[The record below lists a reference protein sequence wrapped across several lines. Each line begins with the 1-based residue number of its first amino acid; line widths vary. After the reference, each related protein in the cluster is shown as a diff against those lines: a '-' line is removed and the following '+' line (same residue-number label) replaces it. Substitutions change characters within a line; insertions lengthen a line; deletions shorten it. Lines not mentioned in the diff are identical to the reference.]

1 MESSIEDIKILVRNG
16 EIASAMRELDTY
28 IKDNLSDDEAYF
40 LRGKLRWRSGD
51 RAGATSDYAHAADL
65 NPDSGAVHA
74 LEMARDI
81 ESFFNPD
88 LLNP

>member
-1 MESSIEDIKILVRNG
+1 MESSVEDIKILVGNG
-16 EIASAMRELDTY
+16 EIASAMQELDAY
-28 IKDNLSDDEAYF
+28 IKANPGDDEAYF
-40 LRGKLRWRSGD
+40 LRGKLRWQSGD

-65 NPDSGAVHA
+65 NSDSGAVHA